1 MKRMREMKKIMLV
14 SAMMI
19 LLLVSSG
26 CKNKLEGDW
35 ILAGSDF
42 ARKIDHYY
50 LKKDVKPMGPGVF
63 RIRTKLIP
71 QRGKSLEKVMGIKNT
86 YSVEVDGVVFCEGPK
101 FRVFTKEYLDKQGIS
116 LLIEKDGGTEEAT
129 VKVTRNDA
137 LFPMVNDICATAPKP
152 VQQQSSTTA
161 AKTPDGKNH

>member
-1 MKRMREMKKIMLV
+1 MKGMREMKKSLQVCAIL
-14 SAMMI
+14 AMV
-19 LLLVSSG
+19 LVSSG

-50 LKKDVKPMGPGVF
+50 RKKDVKPMAPGVF

-129 VKVTRNDA
+129 VKVTRNDV
-137 LFPMVNDICATAPKP
+137 LFSMVNEICATVPKP
-152 VQQQSSTTA
+152 VQQQSSSVSA
-161 AKTPDGKNH
+161 NIPGKNH